1 MSPNG
6 TTTSKFQIPGS
17 PKQSRRVHHLRVE
30 EAAVRADGAS
40 LRDGLTNME
49 GIMETRLRQSVKA
62 LFQGRI

>member
-49 GIMETRLRQSVKA
+49 GIMETD
-62 LFQGRI
+62 